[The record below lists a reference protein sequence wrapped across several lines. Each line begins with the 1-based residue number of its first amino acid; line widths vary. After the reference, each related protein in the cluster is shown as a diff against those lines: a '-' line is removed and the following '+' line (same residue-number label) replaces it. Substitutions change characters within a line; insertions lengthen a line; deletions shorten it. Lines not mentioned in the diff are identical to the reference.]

1 MSSSLPP
8 TAPPDSDP
16 AETAP
21 PPTNDE
27 TAPSS
32 TPVVVGPIQVPIPS
46 LSPPQQSGDYSP
58 SPSVA
63 ASPPAAPSVVVG
75 ATPPPTLSPVSSQP
89 PPLSPQ
95 LPLQPPSVPPTPVTI
110 DVPPPVITTPPT
122 VIVSPPTADKPPV
135 IVTQP
140 PSSSPPLLTSPLPPF
155 RNPKTRPVIAK
166 PGPLRPGR
174 HLPPQTATPI
184 PAVRQ
189 TKSGPITTQPDP
201 LEPGPSTPPPLP
213 MPTSPIP
220 PAARPKPGP
229 SKPGPTR
236 PRPRPHTP
244 IAASAVLP
252 TQPPVALPVPQTPR
266 GGAWFPDTSSA
277 PPSELPVIPGTPTVV
292 DSPFF
297 SGSNT
302 GASSSS
308 SSLPPAGGADHQNI
322 EGSAAS
328 SSASSSSNVIVLGLV
343 VGGILLLL
351 FAVVCGILAVFC
363 RKKQKKFG
371 DHSSGKMH
379 AASFVGIEEKSSLPQ
394 CTKQNQ
400 FPIDSAPAQPRSAD
414 KASPTSGMASHHSS
428 GTFAFDELSAATG
441 GFTDQNLL
449 GQGGFGFVYKG
460 VLPNGKEVAVKQL
473 KMGGDQGERE
483 FRAEVDTISQVHHKH
498 LVSLVG
504 FCISGAE
511 RLLVYEFVG
520 NNTLDFHLHGK
531 QELVMDWPTR
541 LRIAIG
547 SAKGLA
553 YLHEDC
559 SPSIIHRD
567 IKAANILLDFNF
579 EAKVSDFGLA
589 KICSST
595 NPSVTHITTR
605 VVGTFGYLAPEYAS
619 SGKVTDK
626 SDVYSYGVVLLEL
639 ITGHTPVS
647 NFGPATS
654 GSLVNWARPLLAQ
667 AIADR
672 NFDNLADPRLQ
683 NNYNVDEMISMVSCA
698 AACVRL
704 SSWRRPRMSQVIRAL
719 EGNLSPSELDS
730 GIKPGHSSMHF
741 PYENL
746 DFDARNYI
754 DDMKRMALAS
764 RYSDNTSDYGLNPST
779 SSTDSTQHI
788 F

>member
-1 MSSSLPP
+1 MSSAVAP
-8 TAPPDSDP
+8 TAPPYSDP
-16 AETAP
+16 VETASP
-21 PPTNDE
+21 PGNDE
-27 TAPSS
+27 IAPSS
-32 TPVVVGPIQVPIPS
+32 TAVVPIQVPLPS
-46 LSPPQQSGDYSP
+46 LSPPQSSTSISP
-58 SPSVA
+58 TPSVA
-63 ASPPAAPSVVVG
+63 SPPTLSVVVG
-75 ATPPPTLSPVSSQP
+75 TTPPPTLSPVSLQP
-89 PPLSPQ
+89 PPLPPQLPPQ
-95 LPLQPPSVPPTPVTI
+95 LPLQPPFVTPAPVTK
-110 DVPPPVITTPPT
+110 DTPPPVITTSPAD
-122 VIVSPPTADKPPV
+122 VSPPTADKPV

-140 PSSSPPLLTSPLPPF
+140 PSSSPPPPMLTSPLPPV
-155 RNPKTRPVIAK
+155 RGPKTRPTIAK
-166 PGPLRPGR
+166 PGPSEPGPYSPP
-174 HLPPQTATPI
+174 LPTTPI

-189 TKSGPITTQPDP
+189 TKSRPTATKPGPLEPDP
-201 LEPGPSTPPPLP
+201 STPPAPLPASSTPPVMRSKPGPANTEPGPSP
-213 MPTSPIP
+213 
-220 PAARPKPGP
+220 
-229 SKPGPTR
+229 
-236 PRPRPHTP
+236 PHTP
-244 IAASAVLP
+244 LAASAVLP
-252 TQPPVALPVPQTPR
+252 SQPPVALPVPQTPR
-266 GGAWFPDTSSA
+266 GGAWFPTTSA
-277 PPSELPVIPGTPTVV
+277 PPSELPTIPGTPTVV
-292 DSPFF
+292 NSPFTGGF
-297 SGSNT
+297 NSGQ
-302 GASSSS
+302 SSS
-308 SSLPPAGGADHQNI
+308 SSLAPAAGADHQNI
-322 EGSAAS
+322 EGSMPS
-328 SSASSSSNVIVLGLV
+328 SGGSSGSNVFVLGLV

-351 FAVVCGILAVFC
+351 VAAVFGILVLFC
-363 RKKQKKFG
+363 RKKQKKFD
-371 DHSSGKMH
+371 DHGSAKMH
-379 AASFVGIEEKSSLPQ
+379 ASSFLGIEDKSSLPQ
-394 CTKQNQ
+394 YTKQNQ
-400 FPIDSAPAQPRSAD
+400 LPIDSTPQQARSTA
-414 KASPTSGMASHHSS
+414 KAGPTSGVGTYHSS
-428 GTFAFDELSAATG
+428 GTFTYDELAAATS
-441 GFTDQNLL
+441 GFSDQNLL
-449 GQGGFGFVYKG
+449 GQGGFGYVYKG

-531 QELVMDWPTR
+531 QEPVMDWPTR
-541 LRIAIG
+541 LKIAIG

-639 ITGHTPVS
+639 ITGHPPIS

-667 AIADR
+667 ALADG
-672 NFDNLADPRLQ
+672 NFDSLADSRLQ
-683 NNYNVDEMISMVSCA
+683 NNYSVEEMISMVSCA

-719 EGNLSPSELDS
+719 EGNLSASELDS

-741 PYENL
+741 PYESL
-746 DFDARNYI
+746 DFDERNYI

-788 F
+788 C